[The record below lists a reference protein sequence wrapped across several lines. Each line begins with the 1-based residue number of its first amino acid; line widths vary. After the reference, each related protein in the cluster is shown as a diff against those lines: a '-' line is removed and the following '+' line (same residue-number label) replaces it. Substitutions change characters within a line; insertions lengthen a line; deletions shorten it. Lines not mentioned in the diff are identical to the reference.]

1 MHQFANMPMTTQSR
15 MQQIDTLANYPMG
28 TKPDYFRLIKKTF
41 KSGEPMKTKIICFI
55 AFVSYTF
62 YLTAGDIYVSP
73 YGNDNAA
80 GTRQSPLQTLE
91 QAIKQ
96 AREWRRLQ
104 SPETTGG
111 INILLEEGI
120 YPQYKSLFIRPEDSG
135 TTDSPTR
142 ITAVPNARVVLSGGV
157 PVTGWEQG
165 CKDTRIPETLR
176 NKIWVAEAP
185 RMGNRILETRQ
196 MWVNGT
202 KAQRAAQFPDGV
214 MERMIDFNPEEE
226 TITIPTPQ
234 TAGLNAASQVEMIV
248 HQRWAIAILRVK
260 EMITE
265 GANTIVRFMI
275 PKAGWSL
282 PIPGLNL
289 SLTEKKETPPFVWSM
304 LWNYWTSP
312 ENGIRI
318 ILPDASI
325 ITRVLTKT

>member
-1 MHQFANMPMTTQSR
+1 
-15 MQQIDTLANYPMG
+15 
-28 TKPDYFRLIKKTF
+28 
-41 KSGEPMKTKIICFI
+41 MKTKIICFI

-157 PVTGWEQG
+157 PVTGWE
-165 CKDTRIPETLR
+165 
-176 NKIWVAEAP
+176 
-185 RMGNRILETRQ
+185 
-196 MWVNGT
+196 
-202 KAQRAAQFPDGV
+202 
-214 MERMIDFNPEEE
+214 
-226 TITIPTPQ
+226 
-234 TAGLNAASQVEMIV
+234 
-248 HQRWAIAILRVK
+248 
-260 EMITE
+260 
-265 GANTIVRFMI
+265 
-275 PKAGWSL
+275 
-282 PIPGLNL
+282 
-289 SLTEKKETPPFVWSM
+289 
-304 LWNYWTSP
+304 
-312 ENGIRI
+312 
-318 ILPDASI
+318 
-325 ITRVLTKT
+325 

>member
-28 TKPDYFRLIKKTF
+28 TKPDSFRLIKKTF

-120 YPQYKSLFIRPEDSG
+120 
-135 TTDSPTR
+135 SP
-142 ITAVPNARVVLSGGV
+142 
-157 PVTGWEQG
+157 
-165 CKDTRIPETLR
+165 
-176 NKIWVAEAP
+176 
-185 RMGNRILETRQ
+185 
-196 MWVNGT
+196 
-202 KAQRAAQFPDGV
+202 
-214 MERMIDFNPEEE
+214 
-226 TITIPTPQ
+226 
-234 TAGLNAASQVEMIV
+234 
-248 HQRWAIAILRVK
+248 
-260 EMITE
+260 
-265 GANTIVRFMI
+265 
-275 PKAGWSL
+275 
-282 PIPGLNL
+282 
-289 SLTEKKETPPFVWSM
+289 
-304 LWNYWTSP
+304 
-312 ENGIRI
+312 
-318 ILPDASI
+318 
-325 ITRVLTKT
+325 